1 MANTDIKHDDI
12 DNDEEMTMEQLLGP
26 EKTMEQGKV
35 ISGTIISFS
44 DEGVMV
50 DLGTKSEGLIP
61 KSEFGSKAM
70 PSEFVAGARVN
81 VRYVKY
87 DPDLGH
93 AIVSY
98 RQVRDQEIWDT
109 LDTAF
114 KAATQVE
121 GTILRKIKGGF
132 TVDIGVEA
140 FLPAS
145 QLELRM
151 PKDPDSYVGKKFTFA
166 VAEFNRTQRNVVLSR
181 RTLLE
186 KEHKEKAGVIM
197 ATLVEGSILD
207 GVVTNITE
215 FGAFVDIGG
224 IEGLLH
230 IGDLAWFRVAKV
242 TDILKPKQTVR
253 VKVLRVDREKGK
265 ISLGLKQLA
274 ARPWET
280 AEERYPVDVVVKGTV
295 SSITD
300 FGVFVALEPG
310 LEGLLHV
317 SEISWNEDSRNV
329 KNLFKPGQEVDV
341 KVIGIDKEKEKISLS
356 IKRLHSNPWDD
367 AFKHYVPGTRVKGP
381 ITHLAPFGAFV
392 KLPEGIEGLIH
403 VGDMSWT
410 KKVNHPQDVVKV
422 GEEVEV
428 VVLEVKPKSEKIS
441 LSLKH
446 ANEDPFKK
454 YKVGKAVE
462 GVVTRI
468 TEFGAFVELEPG
480 IEALLRIG
488 EISSEKR
495 LESVSEA
502 LSVGQKIEAKVIKSD
517 TKDHKIDISMRK
529 HERDQER
536 ALVKKYANNTDERP
550 TLGQMLRDD
559 SEEGD

>member
-1 MANTDIKHDDI
+1 MADIKHDEL
-12 DNDEEMTMEQLLGP
+12 DNNEEEMTMEQLLGP
-26 EKTMEQGKV
+26 EKTMEQGKI
-35 ISGTIISFS
+35 ISGTIISLT

-50 DLGTKSEGLIP
+50 DLGTKSEGLIL
-61 KSEFGSKAM
+61 KSEFGAKGIPA
-70 PSEFVAGARVN
+70 EFVIGAPVN

-87 DPDLGH
+87 DPDLGT
-93 AIVSY
+93 AVVSY
-98 RQVRDQEIWDT
+98 RQVRDQEVWDK

-114 KAATQVE
+114 KAATQLE

-151 PKDPDSYVGKKFTFA
+151 PKDPDSYVGKKFSFA
-166 VAEFNRTQRNVVLSR
+166 IAELNRAQRNVVLSR

-186 KEHKEKAGVIM
+186 KEHKEKAGVIISSL
-197 ATLVEGSILD
+197 TEGSIVD
-207 GVVTNITE
+207 GVVTNVTD

-242 TDILKPKQTVR
+242 TDILKTKQAVR
-253 VKVLRVDREKGK
+253 VKVLRIDREKGK

-274 ARPWET
+274 ARPWDA

-329 KNLFKPGQEVDV
+329 KSLFKPGQEVEV
-341 KVIGIDKEKEKISLS
+341 KVIGVDKEKEKLSLS

-367 AFKHYVPGTRVKGP
+367 AFKHYVPGARVKGP
-381 ITHLAPFGAFV
+381 VTHLAPFGAFV

-422 GEEVEV
+422 GDEVEV

-446 ANEDPFKK
+446 ASDDPFKK
-454 YKVGKAVE
+454 YKVGKAVT
-462 GVVTRI
+462 GKVLRLTD
-468 TEFGAFVELEPG
+468 FGAFVELEPG

-495 LESVSEA
+495 LENVSEA
-502 LSVGQKIEAKVIKSD
+502 LTVGQEIEAKIIKCD
-517 TKDHKIDISMRK
+517 TKDHKLDISMRK
-529 HERDQER
+529 HEKDQER
-536 ALVKKYANNTDERP
+536 ALVKKYANTDERP
-550 TLGQMLRDD
+550 TLGQMLQDD
-559 SEEGD
+559 SEERD